1 MNSELAF
8 TATGSTLMTGIV
20 MGILLTVMC
29 TVLSLFVDFLFGRT
43 ADREHVLIMGI
54 ICTVF
59 SITQAYFDT
68 KSWFNILQGLFLI
81 IILSFLFGYL
91 KSKYESA
98 RNYLTY
104 TVWNFSSKEE
114 M

>member
-8 TATGSTLMTGIV
+8 TATGSTLMAGIV

-29 TVLSLFVDFLFGRT
+29 TVLSLFVDFLFGRR
-43 ADREHVLIMGI
+43 ADREHVLSMGI

-59 SITQAYFDT
+59 SITQAYYDTSKWFDL
-68 KSWFNILQGLFLI
+68 LQGLVMI
-81 IILSFLFGYL
+81 VILSFGFSYL

-104 TVWNFSSKEE
+104 TVWNFSSKKE

>member
-1 MNSELAF
+1 MNSEMAF
-8 TATGSTLMTGIV
+8 TATGSPLIA
-20 MGILLTVMC
+20 GILMGLFLTIVC
-29 TVLSLFVDFLFGRT
+29 LVLSFLVDFLFGRT
-43 ADREHVLIMGI
+43 ADREHVLGLGI
-54 ICTVF
+54 ICMVF

-68 KSWFNILQGLFLI
+68 SKWYDLAQCLVLS
-81 IILSFLFGYL
+81 IILSFGFGYL

>member
-8 TATGSTLMTGIV
+8 TAPGSTLMTGIV

-43 ADREHVLIMGI
+43 ADRVHVLIMGI

>member
-8 TATGSTLMTGIV
+8 TATGSTLMAGIV
-20 MGILLTVMC
+20 MGILLTVVC
-29 TVLSLFVDFLFGRT
+29 TVFSLFVDFLFGRR
-43 ADREHVLIMGI
+43 ADREHVLGIGI

-68 KSWFNILQGLFLI
+68 KSWFNILQGLFLV
-81 IILSFLFGYL
+81 IILSFLFAYL
-91 KSKYESA
+91 RSKYESA

>member
-20 MGILLTVMC
+20 MGILWTFMC
-29 TVLSLFVDFLFGRT
+29 TVLSLCVDFLFGRT
-43 ADREHVLIMGI
+43 ADREHLLSIGI

-81 IILSFLFGYL
+81 IILSFGFGYL

-104 TVWNFSSKEE
+104 TVWNFSSKKE

>member
-8 TATGSTLMTGIV
+8 TATGSTLMAGIV

-43 ADREHVLIMGI
+43 ADREHVLSIGI

-68 KSWFNILQGLFLI
+68 TKWFDLLEGLFTI
-81 IILSFLFGYL
+81 VGISFLFYYL
-91 KSKYESA
+91 KVKYVGV
-98 RNYLTY
+98 RNYLNY
-104 TVWNFSSKEE
+104 TVWDFTSKGEI
-114 M
+114 

>member
-8 TATGSTLMTGIV
+8 TATGSTLMSGIV
-20 MGILLTVMC
+20 MGILLTVVC
-29 TVLSLFVDFLFGRT
+29 TVFSLFVDFLFGRR
-43 ADREHVLIMGI
+43 ADREHVLSMGI

-59 SITQAYFDT
+59 SITQAYYDTSKWFDL
-68 KSWFNILQGLFLI
+68 LQGLSMI
-81 IILSFLFGYL
+81 VILSFGFGYL

-104 TVWNFSSKEE
+104 TVWNFSSKKE

>member
-1 MNSELAF
+1 M
-8 TATGSTLMTGIV
+8 
-20 MGILLTVMC
+20 
-29 TVLSLFVDFLFGRT
+29 DFLFGRS
-43 ADREHVLIMGI
+43 ADREHILGMGLICM
-54 ICTVF
+54 VF

-68 KSWFNILQGLFLI
+68 TKWFDLLQGLAMI
-81 IILSFLFGYL
+81 VILSFGFGYL

-98 RNYLTY
+98 RSYLTY